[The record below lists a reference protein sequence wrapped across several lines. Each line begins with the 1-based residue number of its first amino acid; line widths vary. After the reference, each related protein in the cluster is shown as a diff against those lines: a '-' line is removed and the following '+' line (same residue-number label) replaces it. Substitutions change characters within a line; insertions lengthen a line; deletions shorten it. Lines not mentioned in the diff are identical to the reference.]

1 MFNGIFDFD
10 DRATYK
16 LQVNDIFEL
25 EKGHRVYIDNFPAA
39 FLYDNDE
46 FIVDYTL
53 MQGELEIGTI
63 KNGFDSSFL
72 IGKYIVTKTLFDG
85 GGPNFDGGYPD
96 GHHVYAKKLIKKRP
110 IHISCQEAVF
120 AINAMLSGVHSFSN
134 NDKTII
140 SNLEI
145 NFYQSGCFTC
155 MIEDIVP
162 IREDIQIEELV
173 TPGFYIN
180 FLTPIRK

>member
-1 MFNGIFDFD
+1 MFNGILDFD
-10 DRATYK
+10 DRTTYK

-72 IGKYIVTKTLFDG
+72 IGKYIVTKTPFDG
-85 GGPNFDGGYPD
+85 GGPNFDGDYPD

-110 IHISCQEAVF
+110 P
-120 AINAMLSGVHSFSN
+120 GVHSFSN

-162 IREDIQIEELV
+162 IKKDIQIEELV